1 MKKTPITI
9 ITGYLGAGKTTLL
22 RRILREPEKKLA
34 IIMNEFGEI
43 GIDTK
48 IIRGKNVKIKELA
61 GGCVCCSL
69 TGEFEAGIKEIISRY
84 KPEWIIVETTGV
96 AEPDAIVFDI
106 EKNLPQVRLDS
117 VITVVDSDSM
127 IRFPSLGHTG
137 RIQIEMAD
145 LILLNKVDLITT
157 NQLKEVQ
164 ELVKSINQKAQI
176 LYTTKCNIE
185 PRLLFGIETEK
196 KVTKKEKEHLKNEGI
211 QYFSFSTD
219 EKVSLKKIEKVLRNL
234 PPEIYRAKGFLKTEN
249 KNFLFNYVSGR
260 FNFEPFETKK
270 TELVFLGKK
279 ISKFKKDIIME
290 INKCIINKFN

>member
-1 MKKTPITI
+1 MKKKPITI

-22 RRILREPEKKLA
+22 RRIHKEPDRKLA

-48 IIRGKNVKIKELA
+48 IIRGKNVKIKEIA

-69 TGEFEAGIKEIISRY
+69 TGEFEAGVKEVIRRY

-96 AEPDAIVFDI
+96 AEPDAIIFDI
-106 EKNLPQVRLDS
+106 EKNLPQIRLDS
-117 VITVVDSDSM
+117 VVTVVDCDTM
-127 IRFPSLGHTG
+127 VRFPSLGHTG

-145 LILLNKVDLITT
+145 MILLNKIDLISTS
-157 NQLKEVQ
+157 QLKELQ
-164 ELVKSINQKAQI
+164 EFITTINPKAQI

-185 PRLLFGIETEK
+185 PRLLFGIET
-196 KVTKKEKEHLKNEGI
+196 KKEISKTEEDHLRKEGVQL
-211 QYFSFSTD
+211 FSFSSD
-219 EKVSLKKIEKVLRNL
+219 SKVSLKKIQKVLRDL

-249 KNFLFNYVSGR
+249 KNFLFNYVAGR

-270 TELVFLGKK
+270 TEIVFIGKK
-279 ISKFKKDIIME
+279 IMKYKKE
-290 INKCIINKFN
+290 ILEKLSSCIIKS